1 MMAKINSSRYQRN
14 CAYNACDWSCP
25 IRAGAVTPVEAPV
38 SAEGDCNGT
47 NVRAFDG
54 VGCADDC
61 AGSVADLPPR
71 SVHARRRSTLLI
83 QRVIANRAG
92 AETSDVADEPSAPV
106 REYPWRIKRAAGAA
120 DGWPVG

>member
-71 SVHARRRSTLLI
+71 SVHARRRSTLLR
-83 QRVIANRAG
+83 QRESQIAQEQKQVMLRMNQVRPFVNILG
-92 AETSDVADEPSAPV
+92 ASSGLLVL
-106 REYPWRIKRAAGAA
+106 
-120 DGWPVG
+120 